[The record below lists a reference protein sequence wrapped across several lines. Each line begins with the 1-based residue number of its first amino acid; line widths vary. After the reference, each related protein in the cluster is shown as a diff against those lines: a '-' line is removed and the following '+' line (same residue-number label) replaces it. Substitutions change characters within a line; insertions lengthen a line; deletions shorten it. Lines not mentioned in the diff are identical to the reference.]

1 MMDRAIPF
9 FAGSRRHGRR
19 SPTLTLLAMA
29 AAVAWCSSLPAAA
42 QEQGETSAY
51 EIFLLRSNGRP
62 AANAVVRVM
71 GEESEL
77 PLATADDLGRAKI
90 DGLSPG
96 KPAFFLAA
104 SVDGREKAFMPV
116 LVVPEGTERA
126 TLRLYPPGVVRGEL
140 LDEMGGPASGITVG
154 LSGWEWLRGPD
165 PPGRS
170 VTDEMGR
177 FEIGGLVAGAYYTV
191 SASEEVA
198 PTPGRTWRSSPFR
211 IVGWDG
217 WYDVGILLPE
227 GEEREPERPQGEVAD
242 AIVSGCDDKWFDAHD
257 RVWQAAVET
266 HDPNRAWAPP
276 PEGAIWIWRAGRPDP
291 AAERYGATVEFRK
304 LFSAGP
310 SERRVAGY
318 LTMAADDY
326 AAVRLNGQWVGH
338 TNQFMRTVSMVVP
351 SELIRAGEN
360 ELRFTVRNI
369 PSMRR
374 DFYNPTG
381 VAYRLELIAVSE

>member
-1 MMDRAIPF
+1 MDRAIPF
-9 FAGSRRHGRR
+9 LAGSRRHGRR
-19 SPTLTLLAMA
+19 SSALAFLAMAA

-62 AANAVVRVM
+62 AANAVLRVM
-71 GEESEL
+71 ADESEL
-77 PLATADDLGRAKI
+77 PVATADDLGRVKVDA
-90 DGLSPG
+90 LTPG
-96 KPAFFLAA
+96 DPAFFLAA
-104 SVDGREKAFMPV
+104 SADGREKAFMPV
-116 LVVPEGTERA
+116 LVVPEGTERT
-126 TLRLYPPGVVRGEL
+126 TLRLYPPGAVRGEL
-140 LDEMGGPASGITVG
+140 LDEMGRPASGVAVD
-154 LSGWEWLRGPD
+154 LSGWEWLHSPEPAGS
-165 PPGRS
+165 S
-170 VTDEMGR
+170 VTNEMGR

-191 SASEEVA
+191 SASEEV
-198 PTPGRTWRSSPFR
+198 TPGAGRTWRSSPFR

-227 GEEREPERPQGEVAD
+227 GDEREPERPSGEL
-242 AIVSGCDDKWFDAHD
+242 IVSVASAPDDQWFDLCSRD
-257 RVWQAAVET
+257 WQPAVET
-266 HDPNRAWAPP
+266 HDPNHNWAPA

-304 LFSAGP
+304 LFPVKP

-351 SELIRAGEN
+351 SELVRAGKN

-381 VAYRLELIAVSE
+381 VAYRLELIEVSE